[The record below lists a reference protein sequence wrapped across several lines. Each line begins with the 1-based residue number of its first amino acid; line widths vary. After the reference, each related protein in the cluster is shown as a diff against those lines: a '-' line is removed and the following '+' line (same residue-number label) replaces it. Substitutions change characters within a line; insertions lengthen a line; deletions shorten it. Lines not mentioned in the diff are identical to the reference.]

1 MGVMA
6 LVEMML
12 FQDFHCKFL
21 RSFLGIHHQVVQ
33 EVVSHFGQS
42 LLVPSYQLHNVIGVK
57 YDIEISWIFRY
68 PIFHRSFWL
77 LNIWFLGIWSYILFS
92 NFGILGNTFRLPF
105 RSIASARLRV
115 ARSSVSRHPAI
126 GFGAF
131 HCDTLYKSEFC
142 IREDDSYISLIIV
155 IWCSMLGGMMLRG
168 RKGQRGRL

>member
-57 YDIEISWIFRY
+57 YDIEIS
-68 PIFHRSFWL
+68 
-77 LNIWFLGIWSYILFS
+77 
-92 NFGILGNTFRLPF
+92 
-105 RSIASARLRV
+105 
-115 ARSSVSRHPAI
+115 
-126 GFGAF
+126 
-131 HCDTLYKSEFC
+131 
-142 IREDDSYISLIIV
+142 
-155 IWCSMLGGMMLRG
+155 
-168 RKGQRGRL
+168 